1 MTSTT
6 TYKAVI
12 AILTIGL
19 AISASTAGY
28 FALRALTQPS
38 STASKPNQVLSTGLL
53 RVPYNSIS
61 YLPFSIE
68 TAPAT
73 LNVTFSITDYNSYYP
88 QSVALYLLTQNQYNN
103 FQSGDHTSSTWYY
116 PYSSSLSTQLTI
128 PSSGNWYLAFSEQDP
143 NGGFPAT
150 VSYTLRLANL
160 QVTFS

>member
-1 MTSTT
+1 MTSAT

-12 AILTIGL
+12 AILTIAL

-28 FALRALTQPS
+28 FALRALIQS
-38 STASKPNQVLSTGLL
+38 SLTASKPNPVLSTGSL

-73 LNVTFSITDYNSYYP
+73 LNITFSITDYNSYYP
-88 QSVALYLLTQNQYNN
+88 QSVALYLLTQNQYST

-116 PYSSSLSTQLTI
+116 PYSTSLSTQLTI
-128 PSSGNWYLAFSEQDP
+128 PSSGNWYLAFNEQDP

-160 QVTFS
+160 QVMFS

>member
-6 TYKAVI
+6 AYKAVI
-12 AILTIGL
+12 AILAIAL

-28 FALRALTQPS
+28 FGLRTLIQQT
-38 STASKPNQVLSTGLL
+38 STSSKPNQVLSTGSL
-53 RVPYNSIS
+53 RVPYKSIS

-68 TAPAT
+68 TAPAR
-73 LNVTFSITDYNSYYP
+73 LNITFSITDYNSYYP
-88 QSVALYLLTQNQYNN
+88 QSVALYLLTQNQYNT

-116 PYSSSLSTQLTI
+116 PYSTSLNTQLTI
-128 PSSGNWYLAFSEQDP
+128 PSSGNWYLAFNEQDP

-160 QVTFS
+160 QVIFS

>member
-12 AILTIGL
+12 AILAIAL

-28 FALRALTQPS
+28 FALRALIQQS
-38 STASKPNQVLSTGLL
+38 STASKPNPVLSTGSL

-73 LNVTFSITDYNSYYP
+73 LNITFSITDYNSYYP
-88 QSVALYLLTQNQYNN
+88 QSVALYLLTQNQYNT

-128 PSSGNWYLAFSEQDP
+128 PSSGNWYLAFNEQDP

-160 QVTFS
+160 QDMFL